1 MAKIKSKPA
10 SYNPKNTWRYD
21 LKKNGALYLIFLIP
35 FTFLLI
41 FKYIPMVG
49 ILMAFQDYKVAKGL
63 FGSPWVGLDK
73 FKELF
78 AGAQF
83 GYAFRNTVYMALLN
97 LTLGFIIPVILGLL
111 ISQVRNKR
119 TSRVVQTTTYMPYF
133 VAPVVVCTLAKEFL
147 KEGGAITMFL
157 TMFGLPNQNWLA
169 VNSPVFWFINCFL
182 GIWQGA
188 GYGAIVY
195 IAAINGIDQNLY
207 EAACI
212 DGASRFQRMIYID
225 WPCIRGTAVIMLILA
240 AGGIMNV
247 SFEKA
252 LLMQNDLNIA
262 YSEVIS
268 TYVYKVGLQSGIGD
282 FSLSTAIGMFNSV
295 INFILLVIVNGI
307 SKRLTNDS
315 IF

>member
-1 MAKIKSKPA
+1 MAKTKSKSA
-10 SYNPKNTWRYD
+10 TYNPKNTWKYD
-21 LKKNGALYLIFLIP
+21 LKKNGVLYLIFLIP

-63 FGSPWVGLDK
+63 FDSPWVGLDK
-73 FKELF
+73 FRELF

-119 TSRVVQTTTYMPYF
+119 RSRVVQTFTYMPYF

-188 GYGAIVY
+188 GYGAIV
-195 IAAINGIDQNLY
+195 
-207 EAACI
+207 
-212 DGASRFQRMIYID
+212 
-225 WPCIRGTAVIMLILA
+225 
-240 AGGIMNV
+240 
-247 SFEKA
+247 
-252 LLMQNDLNIA
+252 
-262 YSEVIS
+262 
-268 TYVYKVGLQSGIGD
+268 
-282 FSLSTAIGMFNSV
+282 
-295 INFILLVIVNGI
+295 
-307 SKRLTNDS
+307 
-315 IF
+315 